1 MNNKIILPLLMML
14 GFSSAEADKAAIDFE
29 IDARNIPHLTP
40 QEWHAI
46 YFSKLRTKEEKDY
59 IVKMIKQAIGNC
71 QDALQVINSLNT
83 PLDIKDIS
91 LLANAVARGTSFNF
105 SLDRKFHYLA
115 PVVYGFVR
123 IVTDVSE
130 SEFPEYL
137 SFDNPDAFSSVIPA
151 LSKLVEKVITRSNE
165 CLQLTQ

>member
-1 MNNKIILPLLMML
+1 MNNKIILLLLMMF
-14 GFSSAEADKAAIDFE
+14 GSPIAHANQATITFE

-40 QEWHAI
+40 QEWHTF
-46 YFSKLRTKEEKDY
+46 YFSKLRTKEEKDC
-59 IVKMIKQAIGNC
+59 IITMIKQAKGNA
-71 QDALQVINSLNT
+71 QDALKVINSLNAQ
-83 PLDIKDIS
+83 LEVKDIPV
-91 LLANAVARGTSFNF
+91 LANVVARATSFNF

-123 IVTDVSE
+123 IITDVSE

-137 SFDNPDAFSSVIPA
+137 SFNNSDAFSSVIPA
-151 LSKLVEKVITRSNE
+151 LSRLVEKVITRSNE